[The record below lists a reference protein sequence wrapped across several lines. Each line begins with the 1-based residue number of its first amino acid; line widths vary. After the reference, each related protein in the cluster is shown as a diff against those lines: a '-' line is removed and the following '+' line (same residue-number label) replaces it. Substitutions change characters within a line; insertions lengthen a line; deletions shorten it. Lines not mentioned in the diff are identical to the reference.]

1 MSRRIL
7 LLLLISFSVP
17 LACSRPDKTGGKAA
31 SDASQPVPGDWV
43 IVRYESEPATL
54 NPLINQTTT
63 GQYAMIGINNSQI
76 YELLMRYNTTDWG
89 LTEPLLA
96 EAPPAISDDRR
107 MYTFTIRQGVQWHDG
122 RPLTSED
129 VLFTFKAMMC
139 PLVDSAL
146 YRSYL
151 NDLTDVRT
159 EGRNVSFEMDK
170 PSVFNV
176 DRIAN
181 TVPIISKHVFDSEGL
196 LDGFSFK
203 DVIAAKVKTDPK
215 IKRFAEQFNTH
226 PSNRSPVGT
235 GPYKFEKW
243 ETGREL
249 VLARNDSYWGKKAYL
264 DKIVIRVI
272 TDATTAL
279 AALKAGEVDLQPRLL
294 PVQHAQLTSGPAFDE
309 QLTKTKYSIPAEFQ
323 IMWNNERPF
332 FKDKR
337 VRQAMTM
344 LVDRQQIID
353 TVRFGLG
360 RIGVSPIIPKSRNFN
375 SNLRP
380 WPYDP
385 KRAAELL
392 DEAGWKDHDGDS
404 IRDKEG
410 VKFRFEFLGAAGGTL
425 FSQLSPILK
434 EQFRKVGIEMT
445 ERVVDANVLLK
456 TLQDHR
462 FDATLLGATFNL
474 EQEQEQTW
482 HSSSALNGG
491 TNYVS
496 FKNAESDRLLEQ
508 IRVEFNDEKRK
519 QLYWRWQE
527 VIHDEQP
534 YTFLYY
540 QEEPAAY
547 SKRFQNVQWLPLRP
561 GYDLNSWW
569 VPKPLQ
575 KYGAATRA
583 Q

>member
-31 SDASQPVPGDWV
+31 SDASRPVPGDWV

-107 MYTFTIRQGVQWHDG
+107 TYTFTIRQGVQWHDG

-159 EGRNVSFEMDK
+159 EGRNVTFEMDK

-196 LDGFSFK
+196 LDGFTFK
-203 DVIAAKVKTDPK
+203 DVIGAKGKTDPK
-215 IKRFAEQFNTH
+215 IKSFAEQFISH
-226 PSNRSPVGT
+226 PSNRSRVGT

-264 DKIVIRVI
+264 AKIVIRVI

-294 PVQHAQLTSGPAFDE
+294 PVQHAQLTSGPAFDA

-360 RIGVSPIIPKSRNFN
+360 RIGVSRETSIPT
-375 SNLRP
+375 
-380 WPYDP
+380 
-385 KRAAELL
+385 
-392 DEAGWKDHDGDS
+392 
-404 IRDKEG
+404 
-410 VKFRFEFLGAAGGTL
+410 LGRGLTI
-425 FSQLSPILK
+425 Q
-434 EQFRKVGIEMT
+434 
-445 ERVVDANVLLK
+445 
-456 TLQDHR
+456 
-462 FDATLLGATFNL
+462 
-474 EQEQEQTW
+474 
-482 HSSSALNGG
+482 SALPNSSTKRGG
-491 TNYVS
+491 KITMATA
-496 FKNAESDRLLEQ
+496 FA
-508 IRVEFNDEKRK
+508 IRRV
-519 QLYWRWQE
+519 
-527 VIHDEQP
+527 
-534 YTFLYY
+534 
-540 QEEPAAY
+540 
-547 SKRFQNVQWLPLRP
+547 
-561 GYDLNSWW
+561 
-569 VPKPLQ
+569 
-575 KYGAATRA
+575 
-583 Q
+583 